1 MPHMRDVTDPTIRQE
16 VPDAGGPMPV
26 DIEVTW
32 PAPSQATARI
42 PRQAAAGHALETG
55 LAEVLP

>member
-1 MPHMRDVTDPTIRQE
+1 MTDPTIRQE

-26 DIEVTW
+26 DIEATW